1 MTANNNIQNISNNE
15 ELDFD
20 YERDKNKKNE
30 FDPIKLPKD
39 GKLAEAIVWSTS
51 VLNKAVDGINKGLPL
66 KANPFIGK
74 NTQLLKPD
82 LVFQRTPEEVEDY
95 IRCMKEPLYF
105 ASKCFIKTPTGMKPC
120 VLRDYQERYIMH
132 LVNNRFSIL
141 RAARQCGK
149 CLIINTLGSF
159 ILTKGLSENID
170 KHIIELQKHYNYNVL
185 KESNDNNDQI
195 LFKDIP
201 FFEIQNL
208 FEHSLI
214 WKLKYKLYKLL
225 NKYKRTEILYK
236 LISLLDEFE
245 YKYIYK
251 EKLLDNYKTTK
262 DIDISKYG
270 IKVLSDD
277 GFQPTS
283 HIYNTKPFEIYKII
297 LESGKQIQVADK
309 HMFFEVSDYNA
320 SLNIIYA
327 KDIIPNETRI
337 VTIDGPELVTSVII
351 DNNIKVSMCDITVD
365 HPNHRFY
372 SNGIL
377 SHNSVTTAIFCLWK
391 ILFHTDKMALL
402 LSKSG
407 PAGIDLL
414 SKIKDMYRY
423 LPYYLKP
430 GVLKWNQSEIAF
442 DNNSSMSTEPFSPT
456 AGLGKTINFLVLDE
470 FAWCPPNDV
479 ELFYNNIIPTVT
491 TDTSA
496 NVCIISTQNGFNLFY
511 KLFTAA
517 EKGEN
522 IYAPMTVNWWDVPN
536 WDSENKCWVKRD
548 EKWRKQMIGI
558 LGSEEKFEY
567 QYGTMFLTSD
577 NCIVPRETLSRLMST
592 AKLFITLDKHE
603 YYKENELYQSL
614 NNKYFY
620 IKEGYI
626 IDKNKYYIIIVD
638 LAEGCGRDFTV
649 FNIIEIIEDGKFEQV
664 ARWTSNKVDLEAAAL
679 EFWLLYVQIFGTD
692 HCIISIEWNT
702 YGALFYTYLQNLNEY
717 DEPGEHNNNWRFNY
731 SQDGIESYNIIRY
744 TKQSQ
749 EDVIAGIGKNSK
761 TIPGV
766 RMTKTNKKTACAM
779 LKNII
784 VKEELIITD
793 LVTVSEI
800 QNFEDLTGNGSFKAS
815 YGHDDIAMTLVQI
828 PLIKNTTKYKNFIE
842 DIHDNE
848 LQSKIGYA
856 RQDQSIYPFPPMF

>member
-1 MTANNNIQNISNNE
+1 MSINNDKLLHSNINTE
-15 ELDFD
+15 DELDFD
-20 YERDKNKKNE
+20 YNRDKNKKVE
-30 FDPIKLPKD
+30 FDPIKVPKD
-39 GKLAEAIVWSTS
+39 GKLAEAIIWSTN
-51 VLNKAVDGINKGLPL
+51 VLERAVDGINKGLPL

-82 LVFQRTPEEVEDY
+82 LVYQRTPEEVADY
-95 IRCMKEPLYF
+95 IKCMNEPLYF
-105 ASKCFIKTPTGMKPC
+105 ASKCFIKTPTGMKAC
-120 VLRDYQERYIMH
+120 ILRDYQKRYIMH
-132 LVNNRFSIL
+132 LVNNRFSLL
-141 RAARQCGK
+141 RSCRQAGK
-149 CLIINTLGSF
+149 CLILNTLGSF
-159 ILTKGLSENID
+159 ILTKGLNKKLD
-170 KHIIELQKHYNYNVL
+170 KKITKLQSIYNYITIDTNQYIF
-185 KESNDNNDQI
+185 ND
-195 LFKDIP
+195 LP
-201 FFEIQNL
+201 FYELQNL
-208 FEHSLI
+208 FDDSFIWKIKYRLYKKNKLSLI
-214 WKLKYKLYKLL
+214 S
-225 NKYKRTEILYK
+225 ILDN
-236 LISLLDEFE
+236 IE

-251 EKLLDNYKTTK
+251 EKLLDNYKTVK

-270 IKVLSDD
+270 IKILTDN
-277 GFQPTS
+277 GYQQTS
-283 HIYNTKPFEIYKII
+283 HIYNTKPFKICHI
-297 LESGKQIQVADK
+297 KTESNKELECADEHVLYNTNMNGVYVIDLKVGDYIQTVNGVEK
-309 HMFFEVSDYNA
+309 IT
-320 SLNIIYA
+320 NIIYKKNKA
-327 KDIIPNETRI
+327 
-337 VTIDGPELVTSVII
+337 
-351 DNNIKVSMCDITVD
+351 VSMFDITVD

-377 SHNSVTTAIFCLWK
+377 SHNSVTTAIFCLWT

-430 GVLKWNQSEIAF
+430 GVLKWNQTEIAF
-442 DNNSSMSTEPFSPT
+442 DNNSSMSTESFSPT

-470 FAWCPPNDV
+470 FAWCPANEV

-548 EKWRKQMIGI
+548 EKWRKQMIGV

-577 NCIVPRETLSRLMST
+577 NCIVPRETLSRLMSS
-592 AKLFITLDKHE
+592 AKMFVTLNNHE
-603 YYKENELYQSL
+603 YYKEHELYQSL
-614 NNKYFY
+614 YNKYFY
-620 IKEGYI
+620 IKDGYI
-626 IDKNKYYIIIVD
+626 IDKNKYYMIIVD
-638 LAEGCGRDFTV
+638 LAEGCGKDYTV

-664 ARWTSNKVDLEAAAL
+664 ARWTSNQVDLEAAAL
-679 EFWLLYVQIFGTD
+679 EFWLLYVQIFGIE

-702 YGALFYTYLQNLNEY
+702 YGALFYTYIQRLNEP
-717 DEPGEHNNNWRFNY
+717 DENGENNNNWRFAY
-731 SQDGIESYNIIRY
+731 SQDGIESYNIVRY

-766 RMTKTNKKTACAM
+766 RMTRSSKKTACAM
-779 LKNII
+779 LKTMIN
-784 VKEELIITD
+784 KEEIIITD
-793 LVTVSEI
+793 LTTISEI
-800 QNFEDLTGNGSFKAS
+800 QNFEDTKQSGSYQAS
-815 YGHDDIAMTLVQI
+815 YGHDDIVMTLVQI
-828 PLIKNTTKYKNFIE
+828 PLIKNTTKYKNFME

-848 LQSKIGYA
+848 LKGDLNALRQNQSMYPLPNM
-856 RQDQSIYPFPPMF
+856 QSVF

>member
-1 MTANNNIQNISNNE
+1 MSINKDKLLHSNINTE
-15 ELDFD
+15 DELDFD
-20 YERDKNKKNE
+20 YNRDKNKKVE
-30 FDPIKLPKD
+30 FDPIKVPKD
-39 GKLAEAIVWSTS
+39 GKLAEAIIWSTN
-51 VLNKAVDGINKGLPL
+51 VLERAVDGINKGLPL

-82 LVFQRTPEEVEDY
+82 LVYQRTPEEVADY
-95 IRCMKEPLYF
+95 IKCMNEPLYF
-105 ASKCFIKTPTGMKPC
+105 ASKCFIKTPTGMKAC
-120 VLRDYQERYIMH
+120 VLRDYQKRYIMH
-132 LVNNRFSIL
+132 LVNNRFSLL
-141 RAARQCGK
+141 RSCRQAGK
-149 CLIINTLGSF
+149 CLILNTLGSF
-159 ILTKGLSENID
+159 ILTKGLNKKLDKKITKLQSIYTYITID
-170 KHIIELQKHYNYNVL
+170 TNQYIFNDLPFYEL
-185 KESNDNNDQI
+185 
-195 LFKDIP
+195 
-201 FFEIQNL
+201 QNL
-208 FEHSLI
+208 FDDSFIWKIKYRLYKKNKLSLI
-214 WKLKYKLYKLL
+214 SIL
-225 NKYKRTEILYK
+225 NNI
-236 LISLLDEFE
+236 E

-251 EKLLDNYKTTK
+251 EKLLDDYKTVK

-270 IKVLSDD
+270 IKILTDN
-277 GFQPTS
+277 GYQQTS
-283 HIYNTKPFEIYKII
+283 HIYNTKPFKIYHIKTESNKELECADEHVLYDTNMNEVYVKDLKVGDYIQTVNGVEKIT
-297 LESGKQIQVADK
+297 
-309 HMFFEVSDYNA
+309 
-320 SLNIIYA
+320 NIIYKKNKA
-327 KDIIPNETRI
+327 
-337 VTIDGPELVTSVII
+337 
-351 DNNIKVSMCDITVD
+351 VSMFDITVD

-377 SHNSVTTAIFCLWK
+377 SHNSVTTAIFCLWT

-423 LPYYLKP
+423 LPYYIKP
-430 GVLKWNQSEIAF
+430 GVLKWNQTEIAF
-442 DNNSSMSTEPFSPT
+442 DNNSSMSTESFSST

-470 FAWCPPNDV
+470 FAWCPANEV

-548 EKWRKQMIGI
+548 EKWRKQMIGV

-577 NCIVPRETLSRLMST
+577 NCIVPRETLSRLMSS
-592 AKLFITLDKHE
+592 AKMFVTLNNHE
-603 YYKENELYQSL
+603 YYKEHELYQSL
-614 NNKYFY
+614 YNKYFY
-620 IKEGYI
+620 IKDGYI

-638 LAEGCGRDFTV
+638 LAEGCGKDYTV

-664 ARWTSNKVDLEAAAL
+664 ARWTSNQVDLEAAAL
-679 EFWLLYVQIFGTD
+679 EFWLLYVQIFGVE

-702 YGALFYTYLQNLNEY
+702 YGALFYTYIQNLNEP
-717 DEPGEHNNNWRFNY
+717 DENGENNNNWRFAY
-731 SQDGIESYNIIRY
+731 SQNGIESYNIVRY

-766 RMTKTNKKTACAM
+766 RMTRSSKKTACAM
-779 LKNII
+779 LKTMIN
-784 VKEELIITD
+784 KEELIITD
-793 LVTVSEI
+793 LTTVSEI
-800 QNFEDLTGNGSFKAS
+800 QNFEDTKKSGSYQAS
-815 YGHDDIAMTLVQI
+815 YGHDDIVMTLVQI
-828 PLIKNTTKYKNFIE
+828 PLIKNTTKYKNFME

-848 LQSKIGYA
+848 LNGQLNTLRQNQPMYTFPNMQSV
-856 RQDQSIYPFPPMF
+856 F

>member
-1 MTANNNIQNISNNE
+1 MSINKDKLLHSNINTE
-15 ELDFD
+15 DELDFD
-20 YERDKNKKNE
+20 YNRDKNKKVE
-30 FDPIKLPKD
+30 FDPIKVPKD
-39 GKLAEAIVWSTS
+39 GKLAEAIIWSTN
-51 VLNKAVDGINKGLPL
+51 VLERAVDGINKGLPL

-82 LVFQRTPEEVEDY
+82 LVYQRTPEEVADY
-95 IRCMKEPLYF
+95 IKCMNEPLYF
-105 ASKCFIKTPTGMKPC
+105 ASKCFIKTPTGMKAC
-120 VLRDYQERYIMH
+120 VLRDYQKHYIMH
-132 LVNNRFSIL
+132 LVNNRFSLL
-141 RAARQCGK
+141 RSCRQAGK
-149 CLIINTLGSF
+149 CLILNTLGSF
-159 ILTKGLSENID
+159 ILTKGLNKKLDKKITKLQSIYTYITID
-170 KHIIELQKHYNYNVL
+170 TNQYIFNDLPFYEL
-185 KESNDNNDQI
+185 
-195 LFKDIP
+195 
-201 FFEIQNL
+201 QNL
-208 FEHSLI
+208 FDDSFIWKIKYRLYKKNKLSLI
-214 WKLKYKLYKLL
+214 S
-225 NKYKRTEILYK
+225 ILDN
-236 LISLLDEFE
+236 IE

-251 EKLLDNYKTTK
+251 EKLLDNYKTVK

-270 IKVLSDD
+270 IKILTDN
-277 GFQPTS
+277 GYQQTS
-283 HIYNTKPFEIYKII
+283 HIYNTKPFKIYHIKTESNKELECADEHVLYNTNMNGVYVIDLKVGDYIQTVNGVEKIT
-297 LESGKQIQVADK
+297 
-309 HMFFEVSDYNA
+309 
-320 SLNIIYA
+320 NIIYKKNKA
-327 KDIIPNETRI
+327 
-337 VTIDGPELVTSVII
+337 
-351 DNNIKVSMCDITVD
+351 VSMFDITVD

-377 SHNSVTTAIFCLWK
+377 SHNSVTTAIFCLWT

-430 GVLKWNQSEIAF
+430 GVLKWNQTEIAF
-442 DNNSSMSTEPFSPT
+442 DNNSSMSTESFSPT

-470 FAWCPPNDV
+470 FAWCPANEV

-548 EKWRKQMIGI
+548 EKWRKQMIGV

-577 NCIVPRETLSRLMST
+577 NCIVPRETLSRLMSS
-592 AKLFITLDKHE
+592 AKMFVTLNNHE
-603 YYKENELYQSL
+603 YYKEHELYQSL
-614 NNKYFY
+614 YNKYFY
-620 IKEGYI
+620 IKDGYI
-626 IDKNKYYIIIVD
+626 IDKNKYYMIIVD
-638 LAEGCGRDFTV
+638 LAEGCGKDYTV

-664 ARWTSNKVDLEAAAL
+664 ARWTSNQVDLEAASL
-679 EFWLLYVQIFGTD
+679 EFWLLYVQIFGIE

-702 YGALFYTYLQNLNEY
+702 YGALFYTYIQRLNEP
-717 DEPGEHNNNWRFNY
+717 DENGENNNNWRFAY
-731 SQDGIESYNIIRY
+731 SQDGIESYNIVRY

-766 RMTKTNKKTACAM
+766 RMTRSSKKTACAM
-779 LKNII
+779 LKTMIN
-784 VKEELIITD
+784 KEEIIITD
-793 LVTVSEI
+793 LTTISEI
-800 QNFEDLTGNGSFKAS
+800 QNFEDTKQSGSYKAS
-815 YGHDDIAMTLVQI
+815 YGHDDIVMTLVQI
-828 PLIKNTTKYKNFIE
+828 PLIKNTTKYKNFME

-848 LQSKIGYA
+848 IKGDLNAIRQNQPMYPLPNMQSV
-856 RQDQSIYPFPPMF
+856 F

>member
-1 MTANNNIQNISNNE
+1 M
-15 ELDFD
+15 
-20 YERDKNKKNE
+20 Y
-30 FDPIKLPKD
+30 KL
-39 GKLAEAIVWSTS
+39 
-51 VLNKAVDGINKGLPL
+51 
-66 KANPFIGK
+66 
-74 NTQLLKPD
+74 
-82 LVFQRTPEEVEDY
+82 
-95 IRCMKEPLYF
+95 
-105 ASKCFIKTPTGMKPC
+105 FIKTIKKIIKK
-120 VLRDYQERYIMH
+120 LLYNII
-132 LVNNRFSIL
+132 SIL
-141 RAARQCGK
+141 
-149 CLIINTLGSF
+149 
-159 ILTKGLSENID
+159 D
-170 KHIIELQKHYNYNVL
+170 KI
-185 KESNDNNDQI
+185 
-195 LFKDIP
+195 
-201 FFEIQNL
+201 
-208 FEHSLI
+208 
-214 WKLKYKLYKLL
+214 
-225 NKYKRTEILYK
+225 
-236 LISLLDEFE
+236 E

-251 EKLLDNYKTTK
+251 EKLLDGYKTTK
-262 DIDISKYG
+262 DIDISKYD
-270 IKVLSDD
+270 IKILTDD

-283 HIYNTKPFEIYKII
+283 HIYNTKPFVIYNIRT
-297 LESGKQIQVADK
+297 ESGKEIQVADK
-309 HMFFEVSDYNA
+309 HMLFEESYNKTFY
-320 SLNIIYA
+320 NIIYT
-327 KDIIPNETRI
+327 KDIIPNETKI
-337 VTIDGPELVTSVII
+337 ITIDGPELVTSVII
-351 DNNIKVSMCDITVD
+351 ENNISVSMSDITVD

-377 SHNSVTTAIFCLWK
+377 SHNSVTTAIFCLWT

-407 PAGIDLL
+407 PAGVDLL

-430 GVLKWNQSEIAF
+430 GVLKWNQTEIAF

-548 EKWRKQMIGI
+548 EKWRQEMIGI
-558 LGSEEKFEY
+558 LGSVEKFEY

-577 NCIVPRETLSRLMST
+577 NCIVPRETLSRLMNT
-592 AKLFITLDKHE
+592 AKLFIPLNKHE
-603 YYKENELYQSL
+603 YYKEHELYQSL
-614 NNKYFY
+614 YNKYFY
-620 IKEGYI
+620 IKDGYI
-626 IDKNKYYIIIVD
+626 IDKNKYYMIIVD
-638 LAEGCGRDFTV
+638 LAEGCGKDFTV

-664 ARWTSNKVDLEAAAL
+664 ARWTSNQVDLEAAAL
-679 EFWLLYVQIFGTD
+679 EFWLLYVQVFGIE

-702 YGALFYTYLQNLNEY
+702 YGALFYTYIQRLNEP
-717 DEPGEHNNNWRFNY
+717 DENGENNQNWRFAY

-766 RMTKTNKKTACAM
+766 RMTRASKKTACAM
-779 LKNII
+779 LKTMIN
-784 VKEELIITD
+784 KEELIITD
-793 LVTVSEI
+793 LTTVSEI
-800 QNFEDLTGNGSFKAS
+800 QNFEDTKQSGSYQAS
-815 YGHDDIAMTLVQI
+815 YGHDDIVMTLVQI
-828 PLIKNTTKYKNFIE
+828 PLIKNTAKYKNFIE

-848 LQSKIGYA
+848 LNGQLNTL
-856 RQDQSIYPFPPMF
+856 RQNQPMYPFPNMQSVF